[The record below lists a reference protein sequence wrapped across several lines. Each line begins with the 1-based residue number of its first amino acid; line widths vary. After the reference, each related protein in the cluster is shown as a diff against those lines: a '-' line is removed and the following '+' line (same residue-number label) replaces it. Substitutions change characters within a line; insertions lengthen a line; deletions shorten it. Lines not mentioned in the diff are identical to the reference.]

1 MSFVDEERDLMNHP
15 ENLMY
20 TSEHEWVEISGNIA
34 TIGITDFAQSELGDI
49 IFLEFP
55 AIDKNFSNG
64 DIFGTI
70 EAVKTVSDMY
80 MPLTGKVIEVN
91 EDLNDTPEQVN
102 QDPYK
107 NGWMVKIKLE
117 DGADQS
123 RLLDAKSYIELIG

>member
-1 MSFVDEERDLMNHP
+1 LNHP
-15 ENLMY
+15 ENLKY

-55 AIDKNFSNG
+55 TVEENFNDG
-64 DIFGTI
+64 DVFGTI

-80 MPLTGKVIEVN
+80 MPLTGKVVEVN

-102 QDPYK
+102 EDPYK
-107 NGWMVKIKLE
+107 NGWMVKIEL
-117 DGADQS
+117 DNNADQS
-123 RLLDAKSYIELIG
+123 KLLDAKSYIELIG

>member
-1 MSFVDEERDLMNHP
+1 MNHP
-15 ENLMY
+15 ENLKY

-55 AIDKNFSNG
+55 NLDENFNDG
-64 DIFGTI
+64 DVFGTI

-80 MPLTGKVIEVN
+80 MPITGKVVEVN

-102 QDPYK
+102 EDPYK
-107 NGWMVKIKLE
+107 NGWMVKIELDK
-117 DGADQS
+117 DADQS
-123 RLLDAKSYIELIG
+123 KLLDAKSYIELIG

>member
-1 MSFVDEERDLMNHP
+1 MNHP
-15 ENLMY
+15 DNLMY

-55 AIDKNFSNG
+55 TVEENFNDG
-64 DIFGTI
+64 DVFGTI

-80 MPLTGKVIEVN
+80 MPLTGKVVEVN

-102 QDPYK
+102 EDPYK
-107 NGWMVKIKLE
+107 NGWMVKIEL
-117 DGADQS
+117 DNNADQS
-123 RLLDAKSYIELIG
+123 KLLDAKSYIELIG

>member
-1 MSFVDEERDLMNHP
+1 MNHP

-55 AIDKNFSNG
+55 TVEENFNDG
-64 DIFGTI
+64 DVFGTI

-80 MPLTGKVIEVN
+80 MPLTGKVVEVN

-102 QDPYK
+102 EDPYK
-107 NGWMVKIKLE
+107 NGWMVKIEL
-117 DGADQS
+117 DNNADQS
-123 RLLDAKSYIELIG
+123 KLPDAKSYIELIG

>member
-1 MSFVDEERDLMNHP
+1 MNHP
-15 ENLMY
+15 ENLKY

-55 AIDKNFSNG
+55 NIDENFNDG
-64 DIFGTI
+64 DVFGTI

-80 MPLTGKVIEVN
+80 MPITGKVIEVN

-102 QDPYK
+102 EDPYK
-107 NGWMVKIKLE
+107 NGWMVKIEL
-117 DGADQS
+117 DTDADQS
-123 RLLDAKSYIELIG
+123 KLLDAKSYIELIG

>member
-20 TSEHEWVEISGNIA
+20 TSEHEWVEINGKIA

-55 AIDKNFSNG
+55 NVDESFNNG

-80 MPLTGKVIEVN
+80 MPITGKVIEIN

-102 QDPYK
+102 EDPYK
-107 NGWMVKIKLE
+107 NGWMVKIELE
-117 DGADQS
+117 DSADQS
-123 RLLDAKSYIELIG
+123 KLMDAESYIELIG

>member
-1 MSFVDEERDLMNHP
+1 MNHP
-15 ENLMY
+15 KNLMY

-55 AIDKNFSNG
+55 TVEENFNDG
-64 DIFGTI
+64 DVFGTI

-80 MPLTGKVIEVN
+80 MPLTGKVVEVN

-102 QDPYK
+102 EDPYK
-107 NGWMVKIKLE
+107 NGWMVKIEL
-117 DGADQS
+117 DNNADQS
-123 RLLDAKSYIELIG
+123 KLLDAKSYIELIG

>member
-1 MSFVDEERDLMNHP
+1 MNHP
-15 ENLMY
+15 ENLKY

-55 AIDKNFSNG
+55 NVEENFNDG
-64 DIFGTI
+64 DVFGTI

-80 MPLTGKVIEVN
+80 MPLTGKVVEVN

-102 QDPYK
+102 EDPYK
-107 NGWMVKIKLE
+107 NGWMVKIEL
-117 DGADQS
+117 DNNADQS
-123 RLLDAKSYIELIG
+123 KLLDAKSYIELIG

>member
-1 MSFVDEERDLMNHP
+1 MNHP

-20 TSEHEWVEISGNIA
+20 TSEHEWVEIDGKIA

-55 AIDKNFSNG
+55 NIDENFSNG

-91 EDLNDTPEQVN
+91 EDLNDAPEQVN
-102 QDPYK
+102 EDPYK
-107 NGWMVKIKLE
+107 NGWMVRIELE

-123 RLLDAKSYIELIG
+123 KLLDAKSYVELIG

>member
-1 MSFVDEERDLMNHP
+1 MNHP

-20 TSEHEWVEISGNIA
+20 TSEHEWVEINGKIA

-55 AIDKNFSNG
+55 NVNESFNNG

-80 MPLTGKVIEVN
+80 MPITGKVIEIN

-102 QDPYK
+102 EDPYK
-107 NGWMVKIKLE
+107 NGWMVKIELE
-117 DGADQS
+117 DSADQS
-123 RLLDAKSYIELIG
+123 KLMDAESYIELIG

>member
-1 MSFVDEERDLMNHP
+1 MNHP

-80 MPLTGKVIEVN
+80 MPITGKVIEVN

>member
-1 MSFVDEERDLMNHP
+1 
-15 ENLMY
+15 MY

-55 AIDKNFSNG
+55 AIDENFSNG

-102 QDPYK
+102 EDPYK
-107 NGWMVKIKLE
+107 NGWMVKIKLK
-117 DGADQS
+117 DDANQS
-123 RLLDAKSYIELIG
+123 QLLDAKSYIELIG

>member
-1 MSFVDEERDLMNHP
+1 VNHP

>member
-1 MSFVDEERDLMNHP
+1 MNHP

-55 AIDKNFSNG
+55 TVEENFNDG
-64 DIFGTI
+64 DVFGTI

-80 MPLTGKVIEVN
+80 MPLTGKVVEVN
-91 EDLNDTPEQVN
+91 EGLNDTPEQVN
-102 QDPYK
+102 EDPYK
-107 NGWMVKIKLE
+107 NGWMVKIEL
-117 DGADQS
+117 DNNADQS
-123 RLLDAKSYIELIG
+123 KLLDSKSYIELIG

>member
-1 MSFVDEERDLMNHP
+1 MNHP
-15 ENLMY
+15 KNLMY

-49 IFLEFP
+49 IFFEFP
-55 AIDKNFSNG
+55 TIDENFSKG

-102 QDPYK
+102 EDPYK

-123 RLLDAKSYIELIG
+123 QLLDAKSYIELIG